1 MIFGAAFQVVLIGD
15 LEDVDRRPQESL
27 GDHFGVIIRGG
38 AQVAHGDIHDAVFL
52 CGARQGRQRG
62 REGSDPSSHTY
73 KDTAFFL
80 SLCPVRRTYM
90 KLSPAWTAVIS
101 LVPVLVLITLLA
113 INIGVFGS
121 DAILGASQVALL
133 TSSGVCVLLA
143 SLFFKTPWKEFEKAI
158 GHNFSDIAGATLILF
173 LIGGVSGTW
182 TMSGV
187 VPTFIYYGV
196 KIISPKVFLLSA
208 CVICAVISV
217 MTGSSWTTIATIGV
231 ALLGIGRAEGFSD
244 GMIAG
249 ALISGAYFGDKIS
262 PLSDTT
268 VMASSVNKVP
278 LFTHIR
284 YMFFTTVP
292 SMVITLIIFTVLGL
306 SHSGSEASQIDLY
319 TTVLAGKFH
328 ITPWLFLVPA
338 VTLALIWKRMPAL
351 PVLALSVLAAAVAA
365 LVFQPGIIED
375 IGAKVTEGSRAR
387 VLLAGTVES
396 IYNTLSL
403 ETGHPE
409 VDGLLATRGMLGML
423 NTVFLILCAMCFGAC
438 MQASG
443 MIARLAQLLDP
454 FTRTRTGLVASTVVT
469 GTTLNGI
476 VSDQY
481 LSILLTSNIFGKTFR
496 DRGYEGRLLSR
507 SVEDSA
513 TVTSPLFPWSSCGMT
528 QATILSV
535 PTLTYAPFCFFNLI
549 SPLMSICIAAIGWKI
564 VHPRPSPSPKEQ

>member
-1 MIFGAAFQVVLIGD
+1 MKQSAAGTI
-15 LEDVDRRPQESL
+15 
-27 GDHFGVIIRGG
+27 
-38 AQVAHGDIHDAVFL
+38 
-52 CGARQGRQRG
+52 
-62 REGSDPSSHTY
+62 
-73 KDTAFFL
+73 L
-80 SLCPVRRTYM
+80 SL
-90 KLSPAWTAVIS
+90 I
-101 LVPVLVLITLLA
+101 PVLVLITLLA
-113 INIGVFGS
+113 VNIGMYGS
-121 DAILGASQVALL
+121 DSILGASQVALL
-133 TSSGVCVLLA
+133 ASAGVCVLLA
-143 SLFFKTPWKEFEKAI
+143 STFFKTPWKAFEKAI
-158 GHNFSDIAGATLILF
+158 GSNFADVAGATLILF
-173 LIGGVSGTW
+173 LIGAISGTW

-187 VPTFIYYGV
+187 VPAFIYYGV

-249 ALISGAYFGDKIS
+249 AIISGAYFGDKIS

-292 SMVITLIIFTVLGL
+292 SMVITLIVFTILGL
-306 SHSGSEASQIDLY
+306 SHHGTEASQIDLY
-319 TTVLAGKFH
+319 TSVLSAKFH
-328 ITPWLFLVPA
+328 ITPWLFLVPL
-338 VTLALIWKRMPAL
+338 VTLVLIWRRMPAL
-351 PVLALSVLAAAVAA
+351 PVLAISVLAAAITA
-365 LVFQPGIIED
+365 LIFQPDIIAG

-387 VLLAGTVES
+387 VLLVGTVES

-403 ETGHPE
+403 ETGHAE
-409 VDGLLATRGMLGML
+409 VDGLLTTRGMLGML

-443 MIARLAQLLDP
+443 MIARLARLLDP
-454 FTRTRTGLVASTVVT
+454 LTRTRTGLVASTVVT

-481 LSILLTSNIFGKTFR
+481 LSILLTSNIFGETFR
-496 DRGYEGRLLSR
+496 SRGYEARLLSR

-535 PTLTYAPFCFFNLI
+535 PTLTYAPFCIFNLL
-549 SPLMSICIAAIGWKI
+549 SPLMSIFIAFIGWKI
-564 VHPRPSPSPKEQ
+564 VKPSASDK

>member
-1 MIFGAAFQVVLIGD
+1 
-15 LEDVDRRPQESL
+15 
-27 GDHFGVIIRGG
+27 
-38 AQVAHGDIHDAVFL
+38 
-52 CGARQGRQRG
+52 
-62 REGSDPSSHTY
+62 
-73 KDTAFFL
+73 
-80 SLCPVRRTYM
+80 M
-90 KLSPAWTAVIS
+90 KQSPAWTAVLS
-101 LVPVLVLITLLA
+101 LIPVLVLITLLA
-113 INIGVFGS
+113 INIGIFGS

-133 TSSGVCVLLA
+133 VSSGVCVLLA
-143 SLFFKTPWKEFEKAI
+143 ALFFKTPWKEFEKAI
-158 GHNFSDIAGATLILF
+158 GRNFSDIAGATLILF

-244 GMIAG
+244 GIIAG
-249 ALISGAYFGDKIS
+249 AIISGAYFGDKIS

-292 SMVITLIIFTVLGL
+292 SIVITLIIFTVLGL
-306 SHSGSEASQIDLY
+306 SHDGSDASQIDLY
-319 TTVLAGKFH
+319 TSVLAGKFH
-328 ITPWLFLVPA
+328 ITPWLFLVP
-338 VTLALIWKRMPAL
+338 VITLVLIWRRMPAL
-351 PVLALSVLAAAVAA
+351 PVLAISVLAAALAA
-365 LVFQPGIIED
+365 LVFQPGIIAD

-387 VLLAGTVES
+387 ILLAGTVES

-443 MIARLAQLLDP
+443 MIARLA
-454 FTRTRTGLVASTVVT
+454 TRTGLVASTVVT

-481 LSILLTSNIFGKTFR
+481 LSILLTSNIFRGTFQE
-496 DRGYEGRLLSR
+496 RGYEERLLSR

-535 PTLTYAPFCFFNLI
+535 PTLVYAPFCFFNLI

-564 VHPRPSPSPKEQ
+564 VKRSAPPEE

>member
-1 MIFGAAFQVVLIGD
+1 
-15 LEDVDRRPQESL
+15 
-27 GDHFGVIIRGG
+27 
-38 AQVAHGDIHDAVFL
+38 
-52 CGARQGRQRG
+52 
-62 REGSDPSSHTY
+62 
-73 KDTAFFL
+73 
-80 SLCPVRRTYM
+80 M

-113 INIGVFGS
+113 INIGIFGS

-143 SLFFKTPWKEFEKAI
+143 SIFFKTPWKAFEAAI

-196 KIISPKVFLLSA
+196 KIISPKIFLLSA

-249 ALISGAYFGDKIS
+249 AIISGAYFGDKIS

-292 SMVITLIIFTVLGL
+292 SIVITLIIFTVLGL
-306 SHSGSEASQIDLY
+306 SHDGAEAAQIDLY
-319 TTVLAGKFH
+319 TTVLADKFQ
-328 ITPWLFLVPA
+328 ITPWLFLVPV

-351 PVLALSVLAAAVAA
+351 PVLAISVLAAALAA
-365 LVFQPGIIED
+365 LIFQPGIIEG

-396 IYNTLSL
+396 IYNTLAL

-409 VDGLLATRGMLGML
+409 VDGLLSTRGMLGML
-423 NTVFLILCAMCFGAC
+423 NTVFL

-443 MIARLAQLLDP
+443 MIARLAQLLNP
-454 FTRTRTGLVASTVVT
+454 FTRSRTGLVASTVVT
-469 GTTLNGI
+469 GTALNGI

-496 DRGYEGRLLSR
+496 DRGYEERLLSR

-513 TVTSPLFPWSSCGMT
+513 TVTSPLYPWSSCGMT

-564 VHPRPSPSPKEQ
+564 VHPRAPQEA

>member
-1 MIFGAAFQVVLIGD
+1 
-15 LEDVDRRPQESL
+15 
-27 GDHFGVIIRGG
+27 
-38 AQVAHGDIHDAVFL
+38 
-52 CGARQGRQRG
+52 
-62 REGSDPSSHTY
+62 
-73 KDTAFFL
+73 
-80 SLCPVRRTYM
+80 M

-113 INIGVFGS
+113 INIGIFGS

-133 TSSGVCVLLA
+133 ASSGVCVLLA
-143 SLFFKTPWKEFEKAI
+143 SIFFKTPWKEFEKAI

-249 ALISGAYFGDKIS
+249 AIISGA
-262 PLSDTT
+262 
-268 VMASSVNKVP
+268 
-278 LFTHIR
+278 
-284 YMFFTTVP
+284 
-292 SMVITLIIFTVLGL
+292 SMVITLIVFTVLGL
-306 SHSGSEASQIDLY
+306 SHSGSDASQIDLY
-319 TTVLAGKFH
+319 TTVLAGKFR
-328 ITPWLFLVPA
+328 ITPWLFLVPV
-338 VTLALIWKRMPAL
+338 VTLTLIWKRMPAL
-351 PVLALSVLAAAVAA
+351 PVLAISVLAAAVAA
-365 LVFQPGIIED
+365 LVFQPGIIEG
-375 IGAKVTEGSRAR
+375 IGAGVTEGSRAR
-387 VLLAGTVES
+387 LLLAGTVES

-443 MIARLAQLLDP
+443 MIARLAQLLNP

-469 GTTLNGI
+469 GTALNGI

-481 LSILLTSNIFGKTFR
+481 LSILLTSNIYGKTFR
-496 DRGYEGRLLSR
+496 DQGYEERLLSR

-513 TVTSPLFPWSSCGMT
+513 TVTSPLYPWSSCGMT

-535 PTLTYAPFCFFNLI
+535 PTLVYAPFCFFNLI

-564 VHPRPSPSPKEQ
+564 VKRSAPLEG

>member
-1 MIFGAAFQVVLIGD
+1 
-15 LEDVDRRPQESL
+15 
-27 GDHFGVIIRGG
+27 
-38 AQVAHGDIHDAVFL
+38 
-52 CGARQGRQRG
+52 
-62 REGSDPSSHTY
+62 
-73 KDTAFFL
+73 
-80 SLCPVRRTYM
+80 M
-90 KLSPAWTAVIS
+90 KVSRAWTAVLS

-113 INIGVFGS
+113 INIGIFGS

-143 SLFFKTPWKEFEKAI
+143 SVFFKTPWKEFEKAI
-158 GHNFSDIAGATLILF
+158 GRNFSDIAGATLILF

-249 ALISGAYFGDKIS
+249 AIISGAYFGDKIS

-284 YMFFTTVP
+284 YMFYTTVP
-292 SMVITLIIFTVLGL
+292 SIVITLVIFTVLGL
-306 SHSGSEASQIDLY
+306 SHDGAEASQIDLY

-338 VTLALIWKRMPAL
+338 ITLVLIWRRMPAL
-351 PVLALSVLAAAVAA
+351 PVLAISVLAAAVA
-365 LVFQPGIIED
+365 
-375 IGAKVTEGSRAR
+375 
-387 VLLAGTVES
+387 
-396 IYNTLSL
+396 
-403 ETGHPE
+403 
-409 VDGLLATRGMLGML
+409 RGMLGML

-443 MIARLAQLLDP
+443 MIARLAELLNP

-496 DRGYEGRLLSR
+496 DRGYEDRLLSR

-513 TVTSPLFPWSSCGMT
+513 TVTSPLYPWSSCGMT

-564 VHPRPSPSPKEQ
+564 VHPRASKEE